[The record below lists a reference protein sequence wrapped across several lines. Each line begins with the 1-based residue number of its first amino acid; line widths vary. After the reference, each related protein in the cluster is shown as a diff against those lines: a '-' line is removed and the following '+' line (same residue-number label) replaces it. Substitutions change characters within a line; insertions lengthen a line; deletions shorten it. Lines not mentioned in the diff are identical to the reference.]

1 MVAKNWIFA
10 YDIYIIRK
18 IRGDHRHTDHRRFRP
33 GYLPIAA
40 MNAENQTQPVILMV
54 DDNTINLQLL
64 HETLDGQGY
73 RLLAARS
80 GEEALR
86 IARKA
91 QPDLILLDIMMPGI
105 DGYETCARL
114 KSDEATHHAVVIFLT
129 ALQSTKEK
137 VRGLSMGAMDFI
149 TKPFDPEEI
158 IARVSIQLANH
169 RKHQQLRIRNQQL
182 TEKLAASL
190 RTGSGDRKSLTDRVK
205 LLIKSGESSRVE
217 FKSTLRWNLK
227 TDRSEKVIAKAWLKS
242 VAGFLNSDGGVLLV
256 GVTDDGDI
264 LGIEADN
271 FDNEDKYLLHVNN
284 RIQQHIGL
292 EHASFLAY
300 QLVPLDDKKVLLI
313 ECQPSPS
320 PVFLKLSNEEEFYI
334 RVGPGSRRLST
345 SEVVAYVTN
354 RRTAS

>member
-1 MVAKNWIFA
+1 MTE
-10 YDIYIIRK
+10 IY
-18 IRGDHRHTDHRRFRP
+18 
-33 GYLPIAA
+33 
-40 MNAENQTQPVILMV
+40 AESQEQPVILLV

-64 HETLDGQGY
+64 FETLDGQGY
-73 RLLAARS
+73 QLLAARS

-91 QPDLILLDIMMPGI
+91 TPDLILLDIMMPGI

-114 KSDEATHHAVVIFLT
+114 KADEVTRNSVVIFLT
-129 ALQSTKEK
+129 ALQSTEEK

-158 IARVSIQLANH
+158 IARVSIQLENH
-169 RKHQQLRIRNQQL
+169 RKHQELLRHNQQL
-182 TEKLAASL
+182 TEKLATSL
-190 RTGSGDRKSLTDRVK
+190 ESGSGDKATHADRVK
-205 LLIKSGESSRVE
+205 SLIRLGESNRVE

-227 TDRSEKVIAKAWLKS
+227 TDRSEKVIEKAWLKS

-264 LGIEADN
+264 MGIEADN
-271 FDNEDKYLLHVNN
+271 FDNEDKYLLHINN

-292 EHASFLAY
+292 EHAGFIGY
-300 QLVPLDDKKVLLI
+300 QLVPVDNQKVLLV

-320 PVFLKLSNEEEFYI
+320 PVFLKISKEEEFYI

-354 RRTAS
+354 RRTDS

>member
-1 MVAKNWIFA
+1 
-10 YDIYIIRK
+10 
-18 IRGDHRHTDHRRFRP
+18 
-33 GYLPIAA
+33 
-40 MNAENQTQPVILMV
+40 V

-64 HETLDGQGY
+64 SETLDGQGCQ
-73 RLLAARS
+73 LLAARS

-91 QPDLILLDIMMPGI
+91 APDLILLDIMMPGI

-114 KSDEATHHAVVIFLT
+114 KADEVTRDSVVIFLT
-129 ALQSTKEK
+129 ALQSTEEK
-137 VRGLSMGAMDFI
+137 VKGLSMGAMDFI

-158 IARVSIQLANH
+158 IARVSIQLENH
-169 RKHQQLRIRNQQL
+169 RKQQKLLRQNRQL
-182 TEKLAASL
+182 SEKLASSIESDPGGPDTHA
-190 RTGSGDRKSLTDRVK
+190 GRVK
-205 LLIKSGESSRVE
+205 AFIKLGESNRVE

-227 TDRSEKVIAKAWLKS
+227 TDRAEKVIDKAWLKS
-242 VAGFLNSDGGVLLV
+242 VAGLLNSDGGVLLV
-256 GVTDDGDI
+256 GVADNGEI
-264 LGIEADN
+264 IGIEADN

-292 EHASFLAY
+292 EHAGFIRY
-300 QLVPLDDKKVLLI
+300 QLVPVDNKKVLLV

-320 PVFLKLSNEEEFYI
+320 PVFLKISKEEEFYI

-354 RRTAS
+354 RRADS

>member
-1 MVAKNWIFA
+1 MT
-10 YDIYIIRK
+10 DI
-18 IRGDHRHTDHRRFRP
+18 
-33 GYLPIAA
+33 
-40 MNAENQTQPVILMV
+40 NAESLKQPVILLV

-64 HETLDGQGY
+64 FETLDGQGY
-73 RLLAARS
+73 QLLAARS

-91 QPDLILLDIMMPGI
+91 TPDLILLDIMMPGI

-114 KSDEATHHAVVIFLT
+114 KADEATRNSVVIFLS
-129 ALQSTKEK
+129 ALQSTEEK
-137 VRGLSMGAMDFI
+137 VRGLSMGAMDFL

-158 IARVSIQLANH
+158 IARVSIQLENH
-169 RKHQQLRIRNQQL
+169 RKHQVLLRQNQQL
-182 TEKLAASL
+182 TEKLAGSL
-190 RTGSGDRKSLTDRVK
+190 GSGSGDKETHTDRVK
-205 LLIKSGESSRVE
+205 SLISFGEGNRVE

-227 TDRSEKVIAKAWLKS
+227 TNRSEKVIEKAWLKS
-242 VAGFLNSDGGVLLV
+242 VAGFLNSDGGALLV
-256 GVTDDGDI
+256 GVTDNGDI
-264 LGIEADN
+264 MGMETDN

-292 EHASFLAY
+292 EHAGFISY
-300 QLVPLDDKKVLLI
+300 QLVPVDNKKVMLI

-320 PVFLKLSNEEEFYI
+320 PVFLKISNEEEFYI

-354 RRTAS
+354 RRTDS